1 MDLSLTKREAN
12 HQRWFER
19 IQDWKRSGL
28 TQKVFCEQHQLGRAS
43 FQRWRRIFMTE
54 GKQEGSSAV
63 TFLPVNV
70 TTPKAPSLALLVNDT
85 LRIEVPVGFDAATLK
100 QLVQTLQTS

>member
-1 MDLSLTKREAN
+1 MNLSLTKREIN
-12 HQRWFER
+12 RQRWFEH

-28 TQKVFCEQHQLGRAS
+28 TQKVFCEQHQLGPAS
-43 FQRWRRIFMTE
+43 FQRWRGIFMTE
-54 GKQEGSSAV
+54 GKSEESSAV

-70 TTPKAPSLALLVNDT
+70 TASKAPNLALLVNDT
-85 LRIEVPVGFDAATLK
+85 LRIEIPVGFDAATLK